1 MSIDDKQATWG
12 GRFSEQPDLLMQ
24 VFGESVSFDQRLA
37 PYDLQ
42 GSLGHASMLNHV
54 GLLSEMEFE
63 EIKVGIEQ
71 LLEEIKSPTF
81 SWKIELEDVHM
92 NLEQALLEKT
102 PAAAKLHTG
111 RSRNDQVATDMRL
124 FFKDACNQVSGK
136 LELAMTAILGLAK
149 RYALL
154 P

>member
-1 MSIDDKQATWG
+1 MSINEKQASWG

-37 PYDLQ
+37 PYDLK

-54 GLLSEMEFE
+54 GLLTDSEFT
-63 EIKVGIEQ
+63 EIKAGIEQ
-71 LLEEIKSPTF
+71 LFDEIKSPSF
-81 SWKIELEDVHM
+81 SWKLELEDVHM

-111 RSRNDQVATDMRL
+111 RSRNDQVARICVCSLKMH
-124 FFKDACNQVSGK
+124 VSN
-136 LELAMTAILGLAK
+136 
-149 RYALL
+149 
-154 P
+154 